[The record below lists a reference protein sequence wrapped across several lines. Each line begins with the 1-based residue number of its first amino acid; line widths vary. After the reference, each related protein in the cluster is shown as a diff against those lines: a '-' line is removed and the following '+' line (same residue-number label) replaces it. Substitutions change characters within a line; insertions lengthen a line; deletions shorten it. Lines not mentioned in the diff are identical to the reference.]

1 MQCTNHTDRSAVAV
15 CVNCGSGL
23 CPNCVTKTASGR
35 HVCSANCGASSDALH
50 AVISSIATRS
60 IRTNK
65 ATAWFCWLLGA
76 LFGVLGGLSLF
87 GGDYFLSAYLLAS
100 AAVFAFVGT
109 WLARIARRA
118 SNPGVQ
124 PTPASGRG

>member
-1 MQCTNHTDRSAVAV
+1 
-15 CVNCGSGL
+15 
-23 CPNCVTKTASGR
+23 
-35 HVCSANCGASSDALH
+35 
-50 AVISSIATRS
+50 
-60 IRTNK
+60 
-65 ATAWFCWLLGA
+65 
-76 LFGVLGGLSLF
+76 LF
-87 GGDYFLSAYLLAS
+87 GGDYFFSTYLLAS